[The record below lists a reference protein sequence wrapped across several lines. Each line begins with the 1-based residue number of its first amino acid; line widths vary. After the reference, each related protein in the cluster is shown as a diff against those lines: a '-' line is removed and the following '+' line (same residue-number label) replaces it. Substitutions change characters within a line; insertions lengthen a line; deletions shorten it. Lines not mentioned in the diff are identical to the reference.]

1 MVMAGHENQL
11 KAKIPLPIEAVMP
24 QVLEA
29 AATARQLVL
38 VAPPG
43 AGKTTRVPPALLGA
57 RLLDP
62 RHPALLLLQPRR
74 VAARAASARIAQE
87 NGWRLGGEVGY
98 QVRFERR
105 AGSDTRL
112 LVLTEGILTRRL
124 AADPFLEGIGGVVL
138 DEFHERS
145 LHTDLALALL
155 REVRET
161 VRPDLLLVVMS
172 ATLEAEPVAGFL
184 GGCPV
189 ISAHGRSFP
198 IEIQHAGA
206 SQARLDERVA
216 EAVARVVRGAKPGAN
231 PGDLLVFLPGWEE
244 IRRAARRLE
253 PLARAEGLLVLP
265 MHGRLDTEDQ
275 DRALRPADRRKV
287 ILATNVAET
296 SLTIEGVGTVID
308 SGLVRLACHDP
319 VRGLDR
325 LVLRRVSRASATQR
339 AGRAGRTG
347 PGLCIRL
354 WPEREERGLEP
365 FDPPEVRRADLCA
378 TVLALRAWG
387 KTDLGGFGW
396 FEKPPSESLDAAERL
411 LAALGAL
418 EPAGGTLTP
427 LGRDLLALPVHP
439 RLGRLL
445 LDSAHAG
452 CLRHGAALAAL
463 LSEPDILR
471 GQQPN
476 ADGGRGPAAK
486 SKKRGSSD
494 LFSRRD
500 SLEEAERQ
508 RFAPALRDHGIYPS
522 AARNVARV
530 RNELLRL
537 AARTAGFR
545 DAGVREPDEETL
557 LKLVLVAY
565 PDRLA
570 RRRAPGGAT
579 GVMVGGRGVRLDE
592 QSVVRD
598 SEFFLALDP
607 REERRSGALEAR
619 VRIASA
625 VKLEWLED
633 LLPGLL
639 RRERSLAFDEDRQR
653 VVALQRTWFRDLLVR
668 EDRGAQV
675 NSDEASRLLAA
686 SLQPR
691 AAELFEADRAASA
704 WLARVAFLRKWLP
717 ERDWPPFDDP
727 MLAEILQDVCAGKQS
742 LEELRREPLLPHLQS
757 RLSFEQSRL
766 LATAAPEAITVPS
779 QSRIRLTYSAEG
791 PPILAVRLQE
801 LFGLSETPTVA
812 LGRVR
817 VLLHLLG
824 PHHRPVQ
831 ITHDLHSF
839 WSTTYF
845 QVRKDLRARYPKHSW
860 PDDPLTAHPEAKG
873 GRKPP

>member
-1 MVMAGHENQL
+1 
-11 KAKIPLPIEAVMP
+11 
-24 QVLEA
+24 
-29 AATARQLVL
+29 
-38 VAPPG
+38 
-43 AGKTTRVPPALLGA
+43 
-57 RLLDP
+57 
-62 RHPALLLLQPRR
+62 
-74 VAARAASARIAQE
+74 
-87 NGWRLGGEVGY
+87 
-98 QVRFERR
+98 
-105 AGSDTRL
+105 
-112 LVLTEGILTRRL
+112 VLTEGILTRRL

-172 ATLEAEPVAGFL
+172 ATLEAEPVARFL

-189 ISAHGRSFP
+189 ITAHGRSFP

-216 EAVARVVRGAKPGAN
+216 EAVARVVRGARPGAD

-265 MHGRLDTEDQ
+265 LHGRLDTDDQ

-308 SGLVRLACHDP
+308 SGLVRLAYHDP
-319 VRGLDR
+319 ARGLDR

-365 FDPPEVRRADLCA
+365 FDPPEVRRADLCT

-387 KTDLGGFGW
+387 KTDLEAFGW
-396 FEKPPSESLDAAERL
+396 FEKPPSESLEAAERL

-452 CLRHGAALAAL
+452 CLRQGAALAAL

-471 GQQPN
+471 EQQPS
-476 ADGGRGPAAK
+476 AEGRSGPPAK
-486 SKKRGSSD
+486 AKKRGSSD
-494 LFSRRD
+494 LFSRLD

-508 RFAPALRDHGIYPS
+508 RFRPALRDHGIDPS

-537 AARTAGFR
+537 AARTAGLR
-545 DAGVREPDEETL
+545 DVGEREPDEETL

-625 VKLEWLED
+625 VRLEWLEQ

-653 VVALQRTWFRDLLVR
+653 VVVLQRTWFRDLLVR

-686 SLQPR
+686 ALQPR
-691 AAELFEADRAASA
+691 AAELVDADRAASA

-717 ERDWPPFDDP
+717 ERDWPPFDAS

-742 LEELRREPLLPHLQS
+742 LEDVRREPLLPHLQS
-757 RLSFEQSRL
+757 RLSFEQIRL
-766 LATAAPEAITVPS
+766 LATEAPETITVPS
-779 QSRIRLTYSAEG
+779 QSRIRLTYYAEG

-801 LFGLSETPTVA
+801 LFGWTETPTVA

-817 VLLHLLG
+817 VLVHLLG
-824 PHHRPVQ
+824 PNHRPVQ
-831 ITHDLHSF
+831 ITNDLRSF

-860 PDDPLTAHPEAKG
+860 PDDPLTARAEARG
-873 GRKPP
+873 GRKKP